1 MIQLNGDSRLKDTC
15 DSPSI
20 LLLRERVPLTM
31 PVRGTELSVASSC
44 HGTQSRV
51 SAVMSVNVRYVLS
64 WSFKKEK
71 RNK

>member
-31 PVRGTELSVASSC
+31 PVHKKTELSVASSC

-64 WSFKKEK
+64 WSFKKK
-71 RNK
+71 